1 MTIRVPFSIAN
12 DWLQHPKLLR
22 PVPWRTASGK
32 EHIMFEAEVEG
43 LHWTI
48 RLNDFPDEPAY
59 TVLIDGDEVMHF
71 DDWPPVWTRPEFPKD
86 EST

>member
-1 MTIRVPFSIAN
+1 
-12 DWLQHPKLLR
+12 
-22 PVPWRTASGK
+22 
-32 EHIMFEAEVEG
+32 MFEAEVEG